1 VSRPRRSALLLGFLL
16 ILEPRAFNQQAPQET
31 QSAPPPQSPEQPA
44 PAPESFDGWLAQLKE
59 EARQRGFNDDVLR
72 QTLDGLQP
80 LPHVIQSDRNQA
92 ELNPGF
98 GRYLSTHLS
107 TAMVTRGRE
116 LATEH
121 ADLLRRIEETY
132 HVPSRIVLAIW
143 GIETRYGRIMGR
155 TPVFQALA
163 TLAWEPRRAEFFRG
177 ELFQALMMVDR
188 GYIGVSSMTG
198 SWAGAMGQTQFM
210 PSSYMQYAVDFDGD
224 GHRDIWRST
233 PDALASIANYL
244 KGWGWAGDWTWGR
257 EVKVTPEVQA
267 QIADLV
273 PRRTEGCYARRN
285 MTERIPLS
293 VWSGLGVTN
302 IDDSPVPALDV
313 VAGLVDVGER
323 KFLVYP
329 NYDAILG
336 YNCAHYYALTVAILA
351 DQFPGGTGVGLD
363 FTAVAAS
370 KKPANSRVSR
380 DRSTSSS
387 KAKSGRR
394 TRRPAKT
401 DRPAATPR
409 SR

>member
-1 VSRPRRSALLLGFLL
+1 VAQLRWLVLLLGICVL
-16 ILEPRAFNQQAPQET
+16 T
-31 QSAPPPQSPEQPA
+31 QPHALTESARQTAAQDQLAQPS
-44 PAPESFDGWLAQLKE
+44 ESFDQWLVRLKD
-59 EARQRGFNDDVLR
+59 EARQRGFSEGLIDEALDD
-72 QTLDGLQP
+72 LQP

-107 TAMVTRGRE
+107 NAVVTRGRE
-116 LATEH
+116 LAMEQ
-121 ADLLRRIEETY
+121 ADLLRRLEATY
-132 HVPSRIVLAIW
+132 HVPGRFLVAIW
-143 GIETRYGRIMGR
+143 GMETRYGRITGR

-163 TLAWEPRRAEFFRG
+163 TLAWEPRRAEYFRG

-224 GHRDIWRST
+224 GHRDIWKST

-244 KGWGWAGDWTWGR
+244 KGYGWEGDWTWGR
-257 EVKVTPEVQA
+257 EVRIIPDVRA
-267 QIADLV
+267 RISDLV

-293 VWSGLGVTN
+293 IWGGLGVTN
-302 IDDSPVPALDV
+302 IDGTPVPALDAI
-313 VAGLVDVGER
+313 AGLVDVGER
-323 KFLVYP
+323 TFLVYP

-336 YNCAHYYALTVAILA
+336 YNCAHYYALTVALLA
-351 DQFPGGTGVGLD
+351 DQFPGGSG
-363 FTAVAAS
+363 TALALSAGKQVTPGRATA
-370 KKPANSRVSR
+370 
-380 DRSTSSS
+380 SS
-387 KAKSGRR
+387 KARSDRR
-394 TRRPAKT
+394 KQPATKTARR
-401 DRPAATPR
+401 AAPRR